1 MTAFDQFDPFEQR
14 ISSSLEEIA
23 PARRPDY
30 LDDLLRQT
38 ARTSQ
43 RPRWSF
49 PGRWLPIMDTTASR
63 GMATHG
69 LARPLV
75 LVALLALLALAA
87 SAILIV
93 GSRPK
98 LPLPVGPAGNGA
110 IVYPSR
116 GDLYIKDDITSDAP
130 GRLLVGGSSK
140 QFAPFLSPDGRTVVF
155 AQTGDGGDYMWAVD
169 IDGKN
174 PRQILRDPIQEGWS
188 QWSWALDSRH
198 LLASGFFPGGAQRLY
213 DVQADGSGAREL
225 VFEGLSPWEG
235 FWSPT
240 DPNTFLLRA
249 QDRTMARAQHLYLV
263 NADGT
268 NLRDLHLPG
277 QSSFGP
283 NYTLSGAVWSPDGKT
298 IAYNA
303 VDLDRGPGLVTN
315 FRVHIVNADGTNDR
329 ALPGPADPR
338 TNEAWPVF
346 SPDGTQLLVQRF
358 RFPTDGAKDGR
369 GAIAVLPVDG
379 SAPARE
385 IGYRKEQTDN
395 PDTGKDWSPD
405 GKHVLQIVDQ
415 TLTTYLVDP
424 VTGSATLLSWPDD
437 MPSWQRVA
445 R

>member
-1 MTAFDQFDPFEQR
+1 MTAFDQFDPFEHR
-14 ISSSLEEIA
+14 ISSALEEIA
-23 PARRPDY
+23 PASRPDY

-49 PGRWLPIMDTTASR
+49 PGRWLPMDTTASR
-63 GMATHG
+63 GPAASG
-69 LARPLV
+69 LLRPLV
-75 LVALLALLALAA
+75 LVAILALLALAA
-87 SAILIV
+87 SALLIA

-98 LPLPVGPAGNGA
+98 VPLPVGPAVNGA
-110 IVYPSR
+110 LVYPAG
-116 GDLYIKDDITSDAP
+116 GDIFIREGIAADAAARP
-130 GRLLVGGSSK
+130 LVTGSSR
-140 QFAPFLSPDGRTVVF
+140 QYAPYLSPDGRTVVYVQ
-155 AQTGDGGDYMWAVD
+155 AGDGGDYLWAVD
-169 IDGKN
+169 IDGSN
-174 PRQILRDPIQEGWS
+174 PRQLLRDPIGQGWS
-188 QWSWALDSRH
+188 QWSWAMDSTH
-198 LLASGFFPGGAQRLY
+198 LLVSGFFPGGLQHLY

-225 VFEGLSPWEG
+225 VFKGLTPWEG

-249 QDRTMARAQHLYLV
+249 QDQTMARTQHLYLA

-277 QSSFGP
+277 TSAFGP
-283 NYTLSGAVWSPDGKT
+283 QYTLSGAVWAPDGKT
-298 IAYNA
+298 IAYNG
-303 VDLDRGPGLVTN
+303 VGLDPAPGLITN
-315 FRVHIVNADGTNDR
+315 FRVHMVNADGTNDH

-358 RFPTDGAKDGR
+358 IFPTTSDAKDGA
-369 GAIAVLPVDG
+369 GWIAVLPADG
-379 SAPARE
+379 SAVGRD
-385 IGYRKEQTDN
+385 IGFRNQETNN

-405 GKHVLQIVDQ
+405 GSYVLQIVDE

-424 VTGSATLLSWPDD
+424 ATGTATGLSWAED
-437 MPSWQRVA
+437 MPAWQRRA